1 MSRIDS
7 HKSSSPLLGA
17 RYIINI
23 ESDMHMFSNELK
35 YLVSAGPAV
44 SILRESL
51 QLRCSVSCCD

>member
-17 RYIINI
+17 RYIIHI

-35 YLVSAGPAV
+35 YLVS
-44 SILRESL
+44 ILRESL
-51 QLRCSVSCCD
+51 QLRCSVSRCD

>member
-17 RYIINI
+17 RYIFSI
-23 ESDMHMFSNELK
+23 ESDMFSNELK

-44 SILRESL
+44 SRLRESL
-51 QLRCSVSCCD
+51 QLICSVSCYV

>member
-35 YLVSAGPAV
+35 YLGVSRTGGFD
-44 SILRESL
+44 SS
-51 QLRCSVSCCD
+51 

>member
-17 RYIINI
+17 RYIFNI
-23 ESDMHMFSNELK
+23 ESDMFSNELK

-44 SILRESL
+44 SILREFL
-51 QLRCSVSCCD
+51 QLLCNVSCCD

>member
-44 SILRESL
+44 
-51 QLRCSVSCCD
+51 